1 MLCPTYPHIF
11 RGFMGRNAN
20 MTRHTASAFDTDLRD
35 LGDAIVDMG
44 ARAQRQITH
53 AIDALV
59 KGNVELARSVKAED
73 ASIDKLQHDIETKA
87 IGTIARR
94 QPFAVDLREM
104 VGALRIANDLERI
117 GDLAAN
123 VAKRA
128 EQLGHEKW
136 TDEIKVALKSMTQRV
151 LDQLHHVIESYARK
165 DLLEALDVW
174 KRDEEIDALHNSIFR
189 QLLTY
194 MMEDPGN
201 ISLGMHLLFCAKNIE
216 RIGDHT
222 TNIAESVHY
231 IMQGGAIPGERP
243 KISAI
248 PVNNPASYH

>member
-1 MLCPTYPHIF
+1 
-11 RGFMGRNAN
+11 
-20 MTRHTASAFDTDLRD
+20 MTQHTATAFDADLRD
-35 LGDAIVDMG
+35 IANAIVDMG
-44 ARAQRQITH
+44 VRSQKQITD

-59 KGNVELARSVKAED
+59 TGNMELAQSVKAED
-73 ASIDKLQHDIETKA
+73 ASIDTLQHDIEAKA
-87 IGTIARR
+87 TATIARR
-94 QPFAVDLREM
+94 QPLAVDLREI

-123 VAKRA
+123 IAKRA

-136 TDEIKVALKSMTQRV
+136 TDEIKVALKSMAWRV
-151 LDQLHHVIESYARK
+151 RDQLHHVIESYARK

-216 RIGDHT
+216 RIGDHA
-222 TNIAESVHY
+222 TNIAESIHY
-231 IMQGGAIPGERP
+231 IVQGGAIPGERP
-243 KISAI
+243 KVGAI
-248 PVNNPASYH
+248 PRNNPPSYH